1 MVAPGKYI
9 SLLVQIVI
17 EGENTLK
24 VSPQAITLTSSDI
37 NNLRFGDFYQFAEF
51 TLIKT
56 MNLLPI

>member
-9 SLLVQIVI
+9 SLLGQIVI

-37 NNLRFGDFYQFAEF
+37 NDLHLGDYYQFAEF